1 MRVLVTGAGGFLG
14 SHLVERLVQ
23 DPLVHVTCVDSFR
36 HNGDTDRLAHALTQ
50 DQRAQVTVMTHDL
63 RAPFSRRQVAQ
74 LDGMNV
80 IFDVASLCSVD
91 VSIAD
96 PGPFISNNVAITVN
110 TLDLAC
116 AVDCDLY
123 VHISTDEVYGTTWNV
138 DSSTDHRPSSPY
150 AASKA
155 AQEDICHAYRQTY
168 SLPISIVTVSN
179 MFGER
184 QSNLAFIPKIIYAGL
199 NDRLITVHTYDGKP
213 GSRQYSYVREIVDF
227 VVEKI
232 NNTQLSKWPKRV
244 PLIGRHIVD
253 NEYLV
258 LQVSDILDRAIK
270 YRTCD
275 GGTSRP
281 GYDGHYPHL
290 DPENETDAFN
300 DWPTSCRPTRQ
311 SFDEQLAST
320 VNWFVRQPTWLE

>member
-23 DPLVHVTCVDSFR
+23 SPLVHVTCVDSFR
-36 HNGDTDRLAHALTQ
+36 HNGDTDRLAHALTNE
-50 DQRAQVTVMTHDL
+50 QRSQVTVMTHDL

-74 LDGMNV
+74 LAGVNV

-91 VSIAD
+91 ASIAD
-96 PGPFISNNVAITVN
+96 PGPFISNNVALTVN

-116 AVDCDLY
+116 NVGCNLY
-123 VHISTDEVYGTTWNV
+123 THISTDEVYGTTWEI
-138 DSSTDHRPSSPY
+138 DSPTDHRPSSPY

-155 AQEDICHAYRQTY
+155 AQEDICHAYRKTY
-168 SLPISIVTVSN
+168 ALPISIVTASN

-199 NDRLITVHTYDGKP
+199 KNRLVTVHTYDGKP
-213 GSRQYSYVREIVDF
+213 GSRQYSYVREVVDF
-227 VVEKI
+227 IVGKTNDVHFD
-232 NNTQLSKWPKRV
+232 KWPTRV

-258 LQVSDILDRAIK
+258 LQVAKILDKTIE

-275 GGTSRP
+275 GGASRP
-281 GYDGHYPHL
+281 GYDGYYPHL
-290 DPENETDAFN
+290 DPENEVDAFN
-300 DWPTSCRPTRQ
+300 DWPTSCRPTRR
-311 SFDEQLAST
+311 SFDDQVTST
-320 VNWFVRQPTWLE
+320 VNWFIQHPTWLE

>member
-23 DPLVHVTCVDSFR
+23 NPLTHVTCVDSFR
-36 HNGDTDRLAHALTQ
+36 HNGDTDRLAHALTN
-50 DQRAQVTVMTHDL
+50 DQRSQVTLMTHDL

-74 LDGMNV
+74 LEHTNV
-80 IFDVASLCSVD
+80 ILDVASLCSVD
-91 VSIAD
+91 ASIAE
-96 PGPFISNNVAITVN
+96 PGPFISNNVALTIN
-110 TLDLAC
+110 TLELAC
-116 AVDCDLY
+116 SVGCNLY
-123 VHISTDEVYGTTWNV
+123 VHISTDEVYGTTWHV

-168 SLPISIVTVSN
+168 SLPINILTVSN

-184 QSNLAFIPKIIYAGL
+184 QSNLAFIPKIISAGIK
-199 NDRLITVHTYDGKP
+199 NRLITVHTYDGKP
-213 GSRQYSYVREIVDF
+213 GYRQYSYVREVVDF
-227 VVEKI
+227 ITEKI
-232 NNTQLSKWPKRV
+232 ENGNFDTWPKRV
-244 PLIGRHIVD
+244 PLVGRHVVD

-258 LQVSDILDRAIK
+258 LQVSKYLGQTIE

-275 GGTSRP
+275 GGASRP

-290 DPENETDAFN
+290 DRETEDDPFN
-300 DWPTSCRPTRQ
+300 DWPTSCRSSRR
-311 SFDEQLAST
+311 SFGDQLSTT
-320 VNWFVRQPTWLE
+320 VNWFVEHPEWLE